1 MAARQSKKLR
11 RSAEDLLRRTGMS
24 GAVSGTGMPG
34 TMPRPM
40 PGMGGPGAAGPMF
53 AAFAHHAADDR
64 RTQRAG
70 SRMAAAHDLV
80 PGHRHRGAEQH
91 SALSGR

>member
-1 MAARQSKKLR
+1 
-11 RSAEDLLRRTGMS
+11 MS
-24 GAVSGTGMPG
+24 GTSTDTSEWMPKS
-34 TMPRPM
+34 M
-40 PGMGGPGAAGPMF
+40 PGMAGRAGAGPMGP
-53 AAFAHHAADDR
+53 AFAHHSAGDR
-64 RTQRAG
+64 RAQWPG

>member
-11 RSAEDLLRRTGMS
+11 RSAEDLLRRTGMT
-24 GAVSGTGMPG
+24 GAESATEWMPKP
-34 TMPRPM
+34 T
-40 PGMGGPGAAGPMF
+40 PGMAGNTGAGP
-53 AAFAHHAADDR
+53 AAPAFAHHASGDR
-64 RTQRAG
+64 RAQRSG
-70 SRMAAAHDLV
+70 SRMAAAHDIV

>member
-11 RSAEDLLRRTGMS
+11 RSAEDLLRRTGMT
-24 GAVSGTGMPG
+24 GTQSMNDWMPQ
-34 TMPRPM
+34 PM
-40 PGMGGPGAAGPMF
+40 QPGMTGRVGAGPM
-53 AAFAHHAADDR
+53 APAFAHHAAGDR
-64 RTQRAG
+64 RTQWSG
-70 SRMAAAHDLV
+70 SRMAAAHDIV

>member
-24 GAVSGTGMPG
+24 GAMSDTTEFVPKPMTGTGG
-34 TMPRPM
+34 RA
-40 PGMGGPGAAGPMF
+40 AAGPM
-53 AAFAHHAADDR
+53 APAFAHHAADDR
-64 RTQRAG
+64 RSQWSG

>member
-1 MAARQSKKLR
+1 MAARQSRKLR
-11 RSAEDLLRRTGMS
+11 RSAEDLLRRTGM
-24 GAVSGTGMPG
+24 TGSMPD
-34 TMPRPM
+34 TAQWLPKPM
-40 PGMGGPGAAGPMF
+40 AGVGRRAGAGPTTP
-53 AAFAHHAADDR
+53 AFAHHAADDR
-64 RTQRAG
+64 RAQRSG

>member
-24 GAVSGTGMPG
+24 GTVADTTEWLPKPLPG
-34 TMPRPM
+34 TAGRA
-40 PGMGGPGAAGPMF
+40 GAGP
-53 AAFAHHAADDR
+53 ANNAFAHHAAGDR
-64 RTQRAG
+64 RTQWPV

>member
-1 MAARQSKKLR
+1 MAAHQSKKLR
-11 RSAEDLLRRTGMS
+11 RSAEDLLRRTGM
-24 GAVSGTGMPG
+24 AGMPD
-34 TMPRPM
+34 TEWMPMPM
-40 PGMGGPGAAGPMF
+40 PGAPGRTGPGATAP
-53 AAFAHHAADDR
+53 AFAHHAAGDR
-64 RTQRAG
+64 RAQWSG

>member
-24 GAVSGTGMPG
+24 GAITDAGTPG
-34 TMPRPM
+34 AMPRPM
-40 PGMGGPGAAGPMF
+40 SGMGGPGAAGPMN

-64 RTQRAG
+64 RAQRTG